1 MRTSSFNFCLFS
13 LSLAVGCNKPTDY
26 GESYELSEIE
36 NPGESLNAGAEEAS
50 EEEDDSS
57 DGAENDDGDQSTET
71 DEPDEVYVD
80 TRTYAQKR
88 VVSMMMPGVFNPSNL
103 QETSTISYY
112 LVHWTRVGV
121 DVTWTEELCHIR
133 STEAHNTKTTFP
145 AAFVNT
151 MPIRENY
158 ATLSAEEVGA
168 DFIVDPFVNVDGA
181 ELPSPE
187 SDRLPTS
194 ASDSRLRDQ
203 DSDGHPGVTIH
214 IDAPWGVSGNVYLTQ
229 RSRYS
234 FEGFIIAQDRVEA
247 YVNYDQE
254 QSIIDASSGFLTM
267 ADVVPT
273 PNPDDTTSYVLFQHV
288 DDDMDCRTIK
298 RENDDLF

>member
-1 MRTSSFNFCLFS
+1 MRTLSFNICLFGLF
-13 LSLAVGCNKPTDY
+13 LSVGCKKTTDY

-36 NPGESLNAGAEEAS
+36 NPGESLNDDDNVEAERQDDEAG
-50 EEEDDSS
+50 
-57 DGAENDDGDQSTET
+57 DDGDASST
-71 DEPDEVYVD
+71 DEPEEEPID
-80 TRTYAQKR
+80 TRTYAQKL

-103 QETSTISYY
+103 EETSTISYL
-112 LVHWTRVGV
+112 LVHWTRVGTE
-121 DVTWTEELCHIR
+121 VTWTEELCHIR
-133 STEAHNTKTTFP
+133 ATEAHNTQTSFP
-145 AAFVNT
+145 AAGVNT
-151 MPIRENY
+151 MPIREHY

-168 DFIVDPFVNVDGA
+168 EFVVDTFVNVDGA

-203 DSDGHPGVTIH
+203 DSDGHPGITIH
-214 IDAPWGVSGNVYLTQ
+214 IDAPWGVSGNVYLAQ
-229 RSRYS
+229 RSHYS
-234 FEGFIIAQDRVEA
+234 FEGFVTAQDRVEA
-247 YVNYDQE
+247 YVTYDQE

-273 PNPDDTTSYVLFQHV
+273 PNPDDTTSYVLFQQV
-288 DDDMDCRTIK
+288 DEDTDCSDIK

>member
-1 MRTSSFNFCLFS
+1 MSASSFHFCLFGLF
-13 LSLAVGCNKPTDY
+13 LSVGCSKTTDY

-36 NPGESLNAGAEEAS
+36 NPGESLNDDEDESS
-50 EEEDDSS
+50 EETEDSSEDSDSEDDP
-57 DGAENDDGDQSTET
+57 TET
-71 DEPDEVYVD
+71 DDPEEEQIDK
-80 TRTYAQKR
+80 RTYAQKL

-103 QETSTISYY
+103 EETSTISYF
-112 LVHWTRVGV
+112 LVNWTREGTN
-121 DVTWTEELCHIR
+121 VTWTEELCHIR
-133 STEAHNTKTTFP
+133 STEAHGTQTSFP

-168 DFIVDPFVNVDGA
+168 DFTVDTFVNVDGA
-181 ELPSPE
+181 DLSSPE

-194 ASDSRLRDQ
+194 AGDSRLRDQ

-214 IDAPWGVSGNVYLTQ
+214 IDAPFSVSGDVYLAQ
-229 RSRYS
+229 RSHYS
-234 FEGFIIAQDRVEA
+234 YEGFVVAQDRVEA
-247 YVNYDQE
+247 YVTYDQE

-273 PNPDDTTSYVLFQHV
+273 PNPDETTSYVLFQQV
-288 DDDMDCRTIK
+288 DDDTDCGTIK